1 VLTGTEGSAVKSC
14 SWGNEKRG
22 RGEGDERMIIDQARL
37 NKNRESRCFSQMIM
51 LEMSVTCSTSLPGA
65 LKPAVAFW
73 KNDAI

>member
-1 VLTGTEGSAVKSC
+1 
-14 SWGNEKRG
+14 
-22 RGEGDERMIIDQARL
+22 MIIDQARL